1 MTSLFV
7 RACTRQEVERTPVWF
22 MRQAGR
28 YQPEYRKIRQRLGLL
43 EICEMPDVCTE
54 VTLLPV
60 RQLGV
65 DAAILFSDITV
76 PIRAVGVDLS
86 IVENVGPVVAEPF
99 RSSEDLSR
107 LRRLVPEE
115 DEPYVARAVRQIVA
129 ELGDVPLIG
138 FAGGPFTL
146 ASYLVEGGPS
156 RSYRRL
162 KGLMWQDAGL
172 FHALLERLAD
182 LTVDHLTAQ
191 AAAGAAALQ
200 VFDSWI
206 GCLSPGDYRR
216 HVLPVMQD
224 VFRRLQSL
232 SVPTIYF
239 GVETAGLLE
248 AMAQSGADVIG
259 VDWRVEIA
267 EAARRIGP
275 ARAIQGNLDP
285 ALLLAPEGEIAQ
297 AARTIVRAM
306 RGRRGHVFNL
316 GHGVLP
322 ETPPQ
327 ALRKLVEI
335 VRQESQGA

>member
-7 RACTRQEVERTPVWF
+7 RACRGQAVERTPVWF

-28 YQPEYRKIRQRLGLL
+28 YQPEYRKVRERLGLL
-43 EICEMPDVCTE
+43 DICERPDVCTE

-76 PIRAVGVDLS
+76 PLRAVGIDLS
-86 IVENVGPVVAEPF
+86 IVENVGPVVAQPL
-99 RSSEDLSR
+99 RSAQDMDR
-107 LRRLVPEE
+107 LRALLPER
-115 DEPYVARAVRQIVA
+115 DEPYVLEAVRQIVQ

-162 KGLMWQDAGL
+162 KGLMWQDPQL
-172 FHALLERLAD
+172 FGTLLRWLAD
-182 LTVDHLTAQ
+182 MTEQHLAAQ
-191 AAAGAAALQ
+191 VQAGAAALQ
-200 VFDSWI
+200 IFDSWI
-206 GCLSPGDYRR
+206 GCLAPSDYRR

-224 VFRRLQSL
+224 LFRRLQVL
-232 SVPTIYF
+232 EVPTIYF
-239 GVETAGLLE
+239 GVETSGLLE
-248 AMAQSGADVIG
+248 AMAEAGADAIG

-275 ARAIQGNLDP
+275 VRAIQGNLDP
-285 ALLLAPEGEIAQ
+285 ALLLAPEDEIARN
-297 AARTIVRAM
+297 ARAIVRAM
-306 RGRRGHVFNL
+306 SGRMGHIFNL

-322 ETPPQ
+322 DTPPG
-327 ALRKLVEI
+327 ALRRLVEI
-335 VRQESQGA
+335 VRQESQRP

>member
-7 RACTRQEVERTPVWF
+7 RACRGQAVERTPVWF

-28 YQPEYRKIRQRLGLL
+28 YQPEYRKLRERLGLL
-43 EICEMPDVCTE
+43 EICERPDVCTE

-76 PIRAVGVDLS
+76 PLRAAGVGLS
-86 IVENVGPVVAEPF
+86 IVENVGPVVEQPL
-99 RSSEDLSR
+99 RSAQDIDR
-107 LRRLVPEE
+107 LRPLVPER
-115 DEPYVARAVRQIVA
+115 DEPYVAEAVRQIVG

-162 KGLMWQDAGL
+162 KGLMWQDPHL
-172 FHALLERLAD
+172 FQTLLRRLAD
-182 LTVDHLTAQ
+182 ATEQHLAAQ
-191 AAAGAAALQ
+191 VQAGAAALQ

-206 GCLSPGDYRR
+206 GCLAPSDYRH

-224 VFRRLQSL
+224 LFRRLQAL
-232 SVPTIYF
+232 HVPTIYF

-248 AMAQSGADVIG
+248 AMAETGADVIG

-267 EAARRIGP
+267 DAARRVGP
-275 ARAIQGNLDP
+275 AHAIQGNLDP
-285 ALLLAPEGEIAQ
+285 ALLLAPEEEIARS
-297 AARTIVRAM
+297 AGSIVRAM
-306 RGRRGHVFNL
+306 HGRAGHIFNL

-322 ETPPQ
+322 ETPPG
-327 ALRKLVEI
+327 ALRRLVEI
-335 VRQESQGA
+335 VRQESQRA

>member
-7 RACTRQEVERTPVWF
+7 RACRGQAVERTPVWF

-28 YQPEYRKIRQRLGLL
+28 YQPEYRKVRERLGLL
-43 EICEMPDVCTE
+43 DICERPDVCTE

-76 PIRAVGVDLS
+76 PLRAVGIDLS
-86 IVENVGPVVAEPF
+86 IVENVGPVVAQPL
-99 RSSEDLSR
+99 RSAQDMDR
-107 LRRLVPEE
+107 LRALVPER
-115 DEPYVARAVRQIVA
+115 DEPYVLEAVRQIVQ

-162 KGLMWQDAGL
+162 KGLMWQDPQL
-172 FHALLERLAD
+172 FGTLLRRLAD
-182 LTVDHLTAQ
+182 MTEQHLAAQ
-191 AAAGAAALQ
+191 AQAGAAALQ
-200 VFDSWI
+200 IFDSWI
-206 GCLSPGDYRR
+206 GCLAPSDYRR

-224 VFRRLQSL
+224 LFRRLQVL
-232 SVPTIYF
+232 EVPTIYF
-239 GVETAGLLE
+239 GVETSGLLE
-248 AMAQSGADVIG
+248 AMAEAGADAIG

-275 ARAIQGNLDP
+275 VRAIQGNLDP
-285 ALLLAPEGEIAQ
+285 ALLLAPEDEIARS
-297 AARTIVRAM
+297 ARAIVRAM
-306 RGRRGHVFNL
+306 SGRMGHIFNL

-322 ETPPQ
+322 DTPPG
-327 ALRKLVEI
+327 ALRSLVEI
-335 VRQESQGA
+335 VRQESQRP